1 MVFRD
6 PWPIF
11 SSHRKRDFTIMCS
24 ADVVGMLWQEKKRQQ
39 LLLPVLFFKDN
50 KWKIPEHGFSSA

>member
-1 MVFRD
+1 MVFREL
-6 PWPIF
+6 WPIF
-11 SSHRKRDFTIMCS
+11 SPQKKRCFTIVCS
-24 ADVVGMLWQEKKRQQ
+24 VDVIGMLWQGEERQQ

>member
-1 MVFRD
+1 MVFRE
-6 PWPIF
+6 PWPII
-11 SSHRKRDFTIMCS
+11 SSHRKRDFAIMCGV
-24 ADVVGMLWQEKKRQQ
+24 DVIGMLWQGEEHQQ